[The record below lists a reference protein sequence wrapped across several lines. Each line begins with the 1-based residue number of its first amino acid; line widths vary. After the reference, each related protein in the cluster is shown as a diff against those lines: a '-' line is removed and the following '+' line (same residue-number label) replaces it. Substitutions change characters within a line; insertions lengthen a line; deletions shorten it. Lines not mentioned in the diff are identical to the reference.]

1 MLWCVLAA
9 MAVANTAAI
18 SAQSGGT
25 AAERCIAAIESAPDS
40 VGPIAES
47 GMAAAITARD
57 EKTVAYLTVCRG
69 FGREQAGNEL
79 GALEDLEFG
88 VSAGRR
94 MGVEDLLAHALVL
107 RGELEYNRG
116 DFRRAVQDLDE
127 SYKLFQQL
135 GNTARIRYTLNAM
148 ANLYADPRMGQFERA
163 LEYYRQLLPAYEAD
177 KDDARVAVTYFNIAS
192 TLESMNRLEEALV
205 EYRRGLAID
214 QKRGD
219 AAEVAEDRRA
229 IGVALYK
236 AGKPGEALRE
246 LDLALGHFV
255 KTKDTWGIART
266 RLSRGITLRML
277 KRTNESIADLEAAH
291 AHYRPTGNRRYLEK
305 IHEERAIAYAQA
317 GRFSDAYAA
326 RVEQLS
332 AQKALEAEA
341 REEQGARLR
350 VQFESEKKDQDNV
363 LLARENER
371 VRRLQL
377 AVMVLAGII
386 IAALAAFIV
395 RQVLAARRLRM
406 LAMVDE
412 LTQVPNRRAIMHL
425 AEDQARAARAGGA
438 GFALLALDIDHF
450 KHINDRFGH
459 EVGDRVLRKVV
470 DACRLALRP
479 GDHMGRTGG
488 EEFMVILPG
497 ASADSATE
505 VAERLRASVASA
517 EVGDAAAG
525 LKTTV
530 SVGAAVW
537 TNADRSAAEV
547 LSRADAS
554 LYEVKRSGRN
564 QVFLAGAQHE
574 RASIT

>member
-1 MLWCVLAA
+1 MLWCVLAILVLA
-9 MAVANTAAI
+9 TPAAAL
-18 SAQSGGT
+18 AQSGRT

-40 VGPIAES
+40 VGIIAES
-47 GMAAAITARD
+47 GMLAATSARD
-57 EKTVAYLTVCRG
+57 ERSVAYLTLCRG
-69 FGREQAGNEL
+69 YGREQAGNEL
-79 GALEDLEFG
+79 AAIEDYEFG

-94 MGVEDLLAHALVL
+94 LDVDDLLAHSLVL
-107 RGELEYNRG
+107 RGEIEYNRG

-127 SYKLFQQL
+127 SYKLFQEL
-135 GNTARIRYTLNAM
+135 GNTAKVRYTLNAM
-148 ANLYADPRMGQFERA
+148 ANLYADRRSGQFERA
-163 LEYYRQLLPAYEAD
+163 LEYYRQLLPAYQAD
-177 KDDARVAVTYFNIAS
+177 KDDARVAVTHFNIAS
-192 TLESMNRLEEALV
+192 TLESMNRFEEALV
-205 EYRRGLAID
+205 EYRRGLALD

-219 AAEVAEDRRA
+219 ATEVAEDRRA

-236 AGKPGEALRE
+236 AGRPGEALRE
-246 LDLALGHFV
+246 LDLALRHFV
-255 KTKDTWGIART
+255 ETKDTSGTART

-277 KRTNESIADLEAAH
+277 KRTSESIADLEAAH

-305 IHEERAIAYAQA
+305 IHEERAIAYAEA
-317 GRFSDAYAA
+317 GRFRDAHDA

-332 AQKALEAEA
+332 AQRALEADA

-363 LLARENER
+363 LLARENAR

-377 AVMVLAGII
+377 AVIVLAGII
-386 IAALAAFIV
+386 IAALAAFIA

-425 AEDQARAARAGGA
+425 AEDEVRAARSGGA
-438 GFALLALDIDHF
+438 GFSLLALDIDHF
-450 KHINDRFGH
+450 KQINDRFGH
-459 EVGDRVLRKVV
+459 DVGDRVLRKVV

-497 ASADSATE
+497 ASADAATE

-517 EVGDAAAG
+517 ELGDVAAG
-525 LKTTV
+525 LKATV

-537 TNADRSAAEV
+537 SNADRSAAEV
-547 LSRADAS
+547 LSRADGS

-564 QVFLAGAQHE
+564 QVLLAA
-574 RASIT
+574 R